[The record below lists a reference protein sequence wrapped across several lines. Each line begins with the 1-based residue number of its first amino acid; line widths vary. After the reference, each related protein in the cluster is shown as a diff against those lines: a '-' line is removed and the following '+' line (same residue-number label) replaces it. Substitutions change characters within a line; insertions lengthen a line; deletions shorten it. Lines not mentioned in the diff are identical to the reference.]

1 MASSLTLP
9 SPKVPSVVV
18 LPGAAAKLTLWLS
31 IRSTSVKLIVPVAL
45 GVPSSTTAPVAVAPV
60 MVTTS
65 LVPVTVTATTW
76 LTALPVL
83 SVMVTVKFSVRVS
96 PTASAWTKGL
106 LLLRV

>member
-60 MVTTS
+60 MLTTS
-65 LVPVTVTATTW
+65 LVPVTVITTFCVVVDPCPS
-76 LTALPVL
+76 LT
-83 SVMVTVKFSVRVS
+83 VT
-96 PTASAWTKGL
+96 T
-106 LLLRV
+106 